1 MLLMGALILSFVDRI
16 GLSLLVDPIRADL
29 GISDAQIGLLQG
41 IAFGLFFAV
50 MGLPLGWLAD
60 RWSRKGTIMLG
71 VGLWSIA
78 TAACGL
84 AVNFPQLLLARIG
97 VGAGEAGLAPASYSI
112 VHDRFPKEQLGRA
125 ISLFQVGGVLGA
137 GMALLITGYVYRHF
151 TGGGGAGLPLI
162 AGLKPWQQT
171 FIAIATPG
179 LLFVLLIAMIRE
191 PERGAGQPQPGEARG
206 FAAMTAAVRSRIGLY
221 LPLFVGMSGI
231 IMTSYALV
239 SWMPAVLGRE
249 FHWATETVGV
259 RYGLVVLTA
268 SPVGLLTGGWLA
280 DALVR
285 AGVANAHVRVAALAA
300 TIGLPFALALAVPH
314 GPVGLLAVVG
324 GIHFAVSMPMG
335 VVPAF
340 LQLSTPQAARAQV
353 SGLYVLF
360 INVVGLGFGP
370 TLVGTLSTG
379 MGADVTSLRLAMGLV
394 VGPAMLVSTA
404 VLVWLAWATR
414 SGPAAKIR
422 LARAH
427 KNHRSGLISKSNS
440 KIFYIVISIFS
451 ITNKNQ

>member
-1 MLLMGALILSFVDRI
+1 MQMQKGQIRDWLVVLLLMGALILSFIDRI

-71 VGLWSIA
+71 VSLWSIA

-84 AVNFPQLLLARIG
+84 AANFPQLLAARIG

-112 VHDRFPKEQLGRA
+112 VHDRFPREQLGRA

-137 GMALLITGYVYRHF
+137 GLALLITGFVYHHF
-151 TGGGGAGLPLI
+151 MLGAGDGLPLI

-171 FIAIATPG
+171 FIAIAMPG
-179 LLFVLLIAMIRE
+179 LIFVILIAMIRE
-191 PERGAGQPQPGEARG
+191 PERVAGPVTTDGAPRG
-206 FAAMTAAVRSRIGLY
+206 FPAMIAAVRERLGLY
-221 LPLFVGMSGI
+221 LPLFIGMSGI

-249 FHWATETVGV
+249 FHWPAETVGV
-259 RYGLVVLTA
+259 RYGLVVLSA

-280 DALVR
+280 DAWLR
-285 AGVANAHVRVAALAA
+285 AGKANAHVRVVALAA
-300 TIGLPFALALAVPH
+300 MIGLPFALGLALPH
-314 GPVGLLAVVG
+314 GPVSLLMVVAGL
-324 GIHFAVSMPMG
+324 HFAVSMPMG

-340 LQLSTPQAARAQV
+340 LQLATPQAARAQV

-360 INVVGLGFGP
+360 INVIGLGFGP
-370 TLVGTLSTG
+370 TLVGALSTG
-379 MGADVTSLRLAMGLV
+379 MGTEASSLRVAMGMV
-394 VGPAMLVSTA
+394 VGPAMLAAAA
-404 VLVWLAWATR
+404 VLVWLAWSTR
-414 SGPAAKIR
+414 SVSAAK
-422 LARAH
+422 LGAVTAP
-427 KNHRSGLISKSNS
+427 
-440 KIFYIVISIFS
+440 
-451 ITNKNQ
+451 